1 MGDLADYVARS
12 NATGE
17 GGTVIPKEIQACVF
31 DLDGVITDTAS
42 VHAAAWTRMFDDFLR
57 SRPGASGEDL
67 RPFEP
72 GDYRRYVDGKPR
84 YDGVKSFLES
94 RDISIPYGSP
104 DDPPER
110 ETICGLGNRKNEEFQ
125 RHLDE
130 NGVTVFPDTIAFIEG
145 LHRRGIRTAVISAS
159 RNCRPVLRAA
169 GVEDLFETRVDGVV
183 AAELGLAG
191 KPDPAVFL
199 EAARRL
205 GATPDQAA
213 IVEDALA
220 GVEAGRRGGFAL
232 VIGVDRTGHGDDL
245 RKAGADIVSSDLAQ
259 LLEE

>member
-1 MGDLADYVARS
+1 
-12 NATGE
+12 
-17 GGTVIPKEIQACVF
+17 VIPKEIHVCVF

-42 VHAAAWTRMFDDFLR
+42 VHAAAWTRMFDEVLR
-57 SRPGASGEDL
+57 SRPKASGEDL

-72 GDYRRYVDGKPR
+72 DDYRRYVDGKPR

-94 RDISIPYGSP
+94 RSISLPYGSP
-104 DDPPER
+104 EDPPEL
-110 ETICGLGNRKNEEFQ
+110 ETICGLGNRKNKEFQ
-125 RHLDE
+125 RYLDE
-130 NGVTVFPDTIAFIEG
+130 NGVKVFPDTIAFIDG

-159 RNCRPVLRAA
+159 RNCQPVLRAA

-183 AAELGLAG
+183 AGELGLPG

-205 GATPDQAA
+205 GASPDQAA

-220 GVEAGRRGGFAL
+220 GVEAGRRGKFAL
-232 VIGVDRTGHGDDL
+232 VIGVDRTGHGEDL
-245 RKAGADIVSSDLAQ
+245 RKNGADVVSSDLAQ
-259 LLEE
+259 LLED

>member
-1 MGDLADYVARS
+1 M
-12 NATGE
+12 
-17 GGTVIPKEIQACVF
+17 IPKSIQACIF

-57 SRPGASGEDL
+57 SRPDTSGEDL

-72 GDYRRYVDGKPR
+72 SDYRRYVDGKPR
-84 YDGVKSFLES
+84 YDGVRSFLES
-94 RDISIPYGSP
+94 RAISLPYGSA
-104 DDPPER
+104 DDPRER

-130 NGVTVFPDTIAFIEG
+130 NGVEVFPDTIAFIDG

-159 RNCRPVLRAA
+159 RNCQPVLRAA

-183 AAELGLAG
+183 AEELGLPG
-191 KPDPAVFL
+191 KPDPAVFI

-205 GATPDQAA
+205 GASPDQAA

-220 GVEAGRRGGFAL
+220 GVEAGRRVKFAL
-232 VIGVDRTGHGDDL
+232 VIGVYRTGHGEDL
-245 RKAGADIVSSDLAQ
+245 RKAGADVVSSDLVQ
-259 LLEE
+259 LLEA